1 MWPRHTLLMLYLTN
15 YHLMFVPL
23 LRFHFPEKAVEE
35 QQQQQQDVSD
45 LTAAS
50 STANLPVRLVDISS
64 I

>member
-23 LRFHFPEKAVEE
+23 LRFHFPTKAVEE
-35 QQQQQQDVSD
+35 EGEVSD

-50 STANLPVRLVDISS
+50 TPTNLPVRNTEISS

>member
-23 LRFHFPEKAVEE
+23 LRFHFPEKVVEE
-35 QQQQQQDVSD
+35 QEVSD

-50 STANLPVRLVDISS
+50 STANLPVRLVGISS